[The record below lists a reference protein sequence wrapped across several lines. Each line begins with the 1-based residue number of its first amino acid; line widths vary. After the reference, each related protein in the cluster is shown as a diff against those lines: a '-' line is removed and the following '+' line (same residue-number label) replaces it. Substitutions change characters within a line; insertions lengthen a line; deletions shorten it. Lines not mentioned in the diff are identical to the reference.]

1 MAEEKKKVGRPKKKE
16 PTTTNEKK
24 EQITMTQTMT
34 VQEPYTRIRS
44 IFTKYADKG
53 LNSND
58 FLSAMGQ
65 SFTNNPFIQN
75 SRLKRINSPIS
86 PKEQEQVDKALENP
100 AHHESLLCEESQA
113 LYFQNYVYNNLL
125 KLNREVPQYF
135 NYVVPTNVTKEDC
148 NSEEFKREM
157 HFVNEIID
165 KMNLRKVGKD
175 IAMDVAIEGKRSYV
189 FRSSYDRNK
198 GTVDYALLQKLP
210 SPWVKYT
217 SIGSSTDYITSFDF
231 MMFLQPGESVDFYPP
246 FFREIWEDLIGERI
260 IITDKNG
267 NKQFNPTGLKNSS
280 RKKDSFEIK
289 DGRWFYWV
297 ELPQGEVFEFGSDN
311 SHTLQLPDTIG
322 LFSDLR
328 GLNDYKW
335 LQNQLLSKAVNS
347 VLVGTVP
354 LIKDH
359 NLAGGDQTAIS
370 MDTIIGFSDMFS
382 QAVSNNIMPFF
393 APFEDYDLLSLPLP
407 PDAKEINNTAL
418 KNLINTSGMGALIT
432 TTDKPSIISVKTSQ
446 QLIESKS
453 EYLMLQIQKAVNNI
467 INNNLGLKYSYKVTI
482 WGGLFTYLDQ
492 AKFLKELV
500 MTGYTSLLPRL
511 LSVFNQ
517 SVEDSDSV
525 MNYLDSLGV
534 YEKFMPMTVVTQQHN
549 QKITTEA
556 ENERAKI
563 SQKTSTQLTK
573 EQTEEITKTTTIGR
587 PPVGDNIE
595 NDNTAISID
604 QGNNVSDIKD

>member
-1 MAEEKKKVGRPKKKE
+1 MAEEKKKVGRPKKEE
-16 PTTTNEKK
+16 PTTKNEKS
-24 EQITMTQTMT
+24 EQITMTENIT
-34 VQEPYTRIRS
+34 VQEPYTRMRN
-44 IFTKYADKG
+44 IFNKYSEKG

-58 FLSAMGQ
+58 FLLAMGN
-65 SFTNNPFIQN
+65 SFTTNPFIQN

-86 PKEQEQVDKALENP
+86 QKTQEQVDKAMENP
-100 AHHESLLCEESQA
+100 ENNESLLCEESQS

-125 KLNREVPQYF
+125 RLNREVPQYF
-135 NYVVPTNVTKEDC
+135 NYVTPSNVTKEDC
-148 NSEEFKREM
+148 KKDDFKKEM
-157 HFVNEIID
+157 HFVNEILD

-175 IAMDVAIEGKRSYV
+175 ISMDISLEGKRSYV
-189 FRSSYDRNK
+189 FRTSYDKTK
-198 GTVDYALLQKLP
+198 GEVYYAKFQKLP
-210 SPWVKYT
+210 SAWVKYT
-217 SIGSSTDYITSFDF
+217 SIGSNTDYVTSFDF

-246 FFREIWEDLIGERI
+246 FFKEIWDELIGNEI
-260 IITDKNG
+260 INIDNKG
-267 NKQFNPTGLKNSS
+267 NKTLNPSKMKSSS
-280 RKKDSFEIK
+280 RKTDSFEIK

-297 ELPQGEVFEFGSDN
+297 ELPQTEVFQFGADN
-311 SHTLQLPDTIG
+311 SHTLQIPDTVG

-328 GLNDYKW
+328 GLDDYKW

-359 NLAGGDQTAIS
+359 NVAGGDQTAIS

-393 APFEDYDLLSLPLP
+393 APFTDYDLLSLPLP

-453 EYLMLQIQKAVNNI
+453 EYLMLQLQRAVNNI
-467 INNNLGLKYSYKVTI
+467 INKNYGLKYSYKVTI
-482 WGGLFTYLDQ
+482 WGGLFTYLDH

-500 MTGYTSLLPRL
+500 ISGYTSLLPRL

-517 SVEDSDSV
+517 TVEDSVSV
-525 MNYLDSLGV
+525 MDYLESLDI
-534 YEKFMPMTVVTQQHN
+534 YDKIMPMSSITQERS
-549 QKITTEA
+549 QKIQA
-556 ENERAKI
+556 D
-563 SQKTSTQLTK
+563 LTK
-573 EQTEEITKTTTIGR
+573 QQAKQQIKSQTVEESTETTTMGR
-587 PPVGDNIE
+587 PPVGDDIE
-595 NDNTAISID
+595 NDNTATSID